1 VIIREA
7 KVTVVAI
14 KQTINDIIVVIA
26 SLLEIQHIKDFH
38 YLKFSAYLYLLH
50 LQIGFLIF
58 MVHYFSDS
66 HFNLCLHLIVV
77 ISKNSNFSIICQF

>member
-1 VIIREA
+1 MKLFVIIIEA

-26 SLLEIQHIKDFH
+26 SLLETQHIKDFH

-50 LQIGFLIF
+50 
-58 MVHYFSDS
+58 
-66 HFNLCLHLIVV
+66 
-77 ISKNSNFSIICQF
+77 